1 MDIKVG
7 GYSLSDPLVGQLLL
21 QIVLIGINGFF
32 AATEIAVLSL
42 NTNKLKRLAEH
53 GDKHAGRLLKIVNE
67 PSGFL
72 SSIQVGITFAGFLAS
87 AFAAD
92 NFSDRIVTWLIDD
105 LKVTGISAE
114 TINTFSVIIITMILS
129 YFTLVFGELVPK
141 RIAMQKRYN
150 TAKNNTK
157 LMHGFSIVMRPIIWF
172 LTVSTNGVLK
182 LLKLKT
188 KAEEEEVTEDEIKFM
203 IDVGEE
209 KGTINAMEKKM
220 IDNIFEF
227 NNTFAKDIMTHRVDL
242 VMINLEDDND
252 EIIHTIED
260 SSYSRIPVYDDDID
274 NIIGILNVKDYLLRI
289 RKTPVVDINDI
300 MRPAYFVP
308 ETILCDALFRDMQAS
323 NSAMAVVVDEFGA
336 LSGVV
341 TMEDLLESIVGEIY
355 DEYDISEEQEITKL
369 ENNLWRVA
377 GSTEIEMLEEKLDIT
392 LPEDAEYD
400 TLGGLVFSQLNT
412 IPKDGSKLTM
422 DVFGLNIR
430 VDEIKDHRVGW
441 AYIRK
446 L

>member
-1 MDIKVG
+1 MG
-7 GYSLSDPLVGQLLL
+7 DPLIGQLLL
-21 QIVLIGINGFF
+21 QIALIGINGFF

-42 NTNKLKRLAEH
+42 NANKLRRQAEE

-114 TINTFSVIIITMILS
+114 TINTLSVIIITMILS

-141 RIAMQKRYN
+141 RIAMQKTYN
-150 TAKNNTK
+150 TAKTNTK
-157 LMHGFSIVMRPIIWF
+157 LMHGFSIVMKPIIWF
-172 LTVSTNGVLK
+172 LTISTNGVLK

-188 KAEEEEVTEDEIKFM
+188 KAEEEEVTEDEIKLM

-252 EIIHTIED
+252 EILHTIED

-274 NIIGILNVKDYLLRI
+274 NIVGILNVKDYLLKL
-289 RKTPVVDINDI
+289 RKTPVVDVNDI

-369 ENNLWRVA
+369 ESNLWRVA
-377 GSTEIEMLEEKLDIT
+377 GSTDIESLEEKLDIKI
-392 LPEDAEYD
+392 PEDTEYD

-412 IPKDGSKLTM
+412 IPKDGSKLTV
-422 DVFGLNIR
+422 DVFGLNIH
-430 VDEIKDHRVGW
+430 VDEIKDHRVVW

>member
-1 MDIKVG
+1 
-7 GYSLSDPLVGQLLL
+7 LSDPLVGQLLL

-42 NTNKLKRLAEH
+42 NANKLKRQAEQ

-141 RIAMQKRYN
+141 RIAMQKTYN

-157 LMHGFSIVMRPIIWF
+157 LMHGFSIVMKPIIWF
-172 LTVSTNGVLK
+172 LTVSTNGVLR

-227 NNTFAKDIMTHRVDL
+227 NNTYAKDIMTHRVDL

-274 NIIGILNVKDYLLRI
+274 NIVGILNVKDYLLKL
-289 RKTPVVDINDI
+289 RKTAVVDVNDI

-400 TLGGLVFSQLNT
+400 TLGGLVFSHLNT
-412 IPKDGSKLTM
+412 IPKDGSKLTI
-422 DVFGLNIR
+422 DVFGLNIH
-430 VDEIKDHRVGW
+430 VDEIKDHRVEW

>member
-1 MDIKVG
+1 M
-7 GYSLSDPLVGQLLL
+7 SDPLVGQLLL

-42 NTNKLKRLAEH
+42 NANKLKRQAEQ

-141 RIAMQKRYN
+141 RIAMQKTYN

-157 LMHGFSIVMRPIIWF
+157 LMHGFSIVMKPIIWF
-172 LTVSTNGVLK
+172 LTVSTNGVLR

-227 NNTFAKDIMTHRVDL
+227 NNTYAKDIMTHRVDL

-274 NIIGILNVKDYLLRI
+274 NIVGILNVKDYLLKL
-289 RKTPVVDINDI
+289 RKTAVVDVNDI

-400 TLGGLVFSQLNT
+400 TLGGLVFSHLNT
-412 IPKDGSKLTM
+412 IPKDGSKLTI
-422 DVFGLNIR
+422 DVFGLNIH
-430 VDEIKDHRVGW
+430 VDEIKDHRVEW